1 MSEEIEQKLLRQIE
15 ALQRDIKELKG
26 SDKKGIPTYSF
37 SKIKFSDLKKFVKIE
52 QNFIDE
58 TIFNEWFSYEK
69 NISTDEVVF
78 LKQLIEKNRKFINLY
93 HEEDLKINFI
103 APLISKIDYFL
114 ISQNIRNYYN
124 EKLTYKTEKF
134 ILNGETDFVISKG
147 LVGSE
152 RPYFFIQEFKKG
164 FENSNPEPQLLAE
177 LISAVELNNEL
188 SMKGAYIIGERWNF
202 VILEKL
208 GKDKYRYFVS
218 KTFNSVNIEDLKD
231 IYKNMLYIKNEILKI
246 VEREEK

>member
-26 SDKKGIPTYSF
+26 SDEKVIPTYSF
-37 SKIKFSDLKKFVKIE
+37 SKIKFSDLKEFVKIE

-69 NISTDEVVF
+69 NISTDEVIF

-114 ISQNIRNYYN
+114 IPQNIRNYYN

-208 GKDKYRYFVS
+208 GKDKYSYFVS
-218 KTFNSVNIEDLKD
+218 KTFK
-231 IYKNMLYIKNEILKI
+231 
-246 VEREEK
+246 